1 MASDVV
7 IVHREKYSVQD
18 VGVILAVSHD
28 NVNISPGVGS
38 MYNGRMESCT
48 SVKKWIEKVNMKQE
62 LETHNEMIGS
72 TFKYG
77 TLRYV
82 SGQTCSEAPSSV

>member
-48 SVKKWIEKVNMKQE
+48 SVKK
-62 LETHNEMIGS
+62 
-72 TFKYG
+72 
-77 TLRYV
+77 
-82 SGQTCSEAPSSV
+82 